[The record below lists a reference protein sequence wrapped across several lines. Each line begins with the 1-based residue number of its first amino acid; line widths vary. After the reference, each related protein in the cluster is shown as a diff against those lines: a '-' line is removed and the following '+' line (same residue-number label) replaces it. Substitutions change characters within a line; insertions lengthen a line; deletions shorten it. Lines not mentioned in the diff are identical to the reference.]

1 MRPGSHWKPT
11 IFLLPASTQP
21 RLWGCLEYFKKSG
34 RQLIRGLGT
43 EEGTKALQKLVILS
57 QFPAS
62 AVILYLGILIY
73 FPEYHSHLILSGDD
87 AADRTFWVQQFQ
99 DQPTG
104 APIQYK
110 GQDQCAPGI
119 IIATSR
125 TSAQGLTLHRSKH
138 IVLLEVD

>member
-1 MRPGSHWKPT
+1 MSM
-11 IFLLPASTQP
+11 
-21 RLWGCLEYFKKSG
+21 
-34 RQLIRGLGT
+34 
-43 EEGTKALQKLVILS
+43 
-57 QFPAS
+57 
-62 AVILYLGILIY
+62 GILIY

-138 IVLLEVD
+138 IVLLEVSARHTQVWGYICRIGQKAPEVYYYFFTNDQTEEEQHTMHTNTDRQKLEQTVNTYD